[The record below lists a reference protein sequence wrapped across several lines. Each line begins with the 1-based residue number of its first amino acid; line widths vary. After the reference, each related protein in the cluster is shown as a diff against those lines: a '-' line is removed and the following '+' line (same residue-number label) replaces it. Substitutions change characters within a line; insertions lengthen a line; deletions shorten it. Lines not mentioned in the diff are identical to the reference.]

1 MGTESKIES
10 VEKEDIVND
19 INDEKPKVDE
29 NKLAALKARA
39 AQKRAEEE
47 AAKAESTPKEENV
60 PPRIVEER
68 QRSLRFGVIG
78 SGQAGCVDKDTNL
91 AVSGYGILPIKD
103 LWSSIFKDADISNV
117 ETYSD
122 GICVRIPD
130 SNLWTTSINPETGDI
145 ENKRITA
152 VWKVKKQGCVSIST
166 ESKTS
171 LKCSKTHPS
180 LVFEPKTRKRA
191 FWRAFSSNKSIS
203 NEDRLFDTR
212 GHIISYPS
220 NETFSVRGVKVTPD
234 IAWLLGVF
242 AGDGSTKKS
251 GNEIS
256 FYVTSDAVINRIK
269 ELVSVFSTS
278 ISVTQQQ
285 GCKKVSVFGLGARL
299 FFESAFDLFNGK
311 SYGGHGSKTYTVD
324 IPRCVSAST
333 PEVRTAFISGLID
346 SDGTIAKS
354 WCETS
359 IFTVSKILSDKLGC
373 LIGSIGGRSTIE
385 TVEPRR
391 DNESIGYRIRI
402 NGKIN
407 HGPLMD
413 VLVQHVTDIQKH
425 ARIKKWFESD
435 QQSFT
440 TSCVP
445 LYFSEISGWLKDA
458 GMTSV
463 NNISDQSGVSLGLW
477 SRGERK
483 LSIQS
488 FNKMLDF
495 LDDTDQVIYLKC
507 ISDKLDA
514 ISSVDIIEDEC
525 EFYDLTVEDNENY
538 VAGNNGFIFTHN
550 SRLAEQFH
558 ALGYPSVVMNTAPQ
572 DLEDI
577 KIPEQNKLLLDFGL
591 GGAAKDLT
599 IGHDAADA
607 YRAAINDLVHKHL
620 GDAEVFIF
628 CTSLGGGSGAGS
640 VEVVTDILSQIG
652 LPVVVLTVLPKASE
666 DALLKHNAWQTL
678 HKLTKLFNEGKV
690 HNIIAVDNARI
701 EALYSDVGPF
711 NFFRVSN
718 KAIVEP
724 IDVFNRLSRK
734 KDEGVKALDSSEFG
748 KLFIDG
754 QGFTVYGEMKVE
766 DYEDEMAIATA
777 IVESLKGNLLAS
789 GFDIHQARY
798 AGFMLV
804 APEAVWNKIP
814 STSLDMAN
822 SMIQDATDHA
832 VVYPGIYREDT
843 GEDCIKVYSMFSGL
857 GLPEERVN
865 QLKAEAQ
872 SKREVAEKKDEDRKL
887 HMKVDVGEETSNKV
901 EDIKKKIKNKASAFS
916 KLHGSAV
923 KDRRK

>member
-1 MGTESKIES
+1 
-10 VEKEDIVND
+10 
-19 INDEKPKVDE
+19 
-29 NKLAALKARA
+29 
-39 AQKRAEEE
+39 
-47 AAKAESTPKEENV
+47 
-60 PPRIVEER
+60 
-68 QRSLRFGVIG
+68 
-78 SGQAGCVDKDTNL
+78 
-91 AVSGYGILPIKD
+91 
-103 LWSSIFKDADISNV
+103 
-117 ETYSD
+117 
-122 GICVRIPD
+122 
-130 SNLWTTSINPETGDI
+130 
-145 ENKRITA
+145 
-152 VWKVKKQGCVSIST
+152 
-166 ESKTS
+166 
-171 LKCSKTHPS
+171 
-180 LVFEPKTRKRA
+180 
-191 FWRAFSSNKSIS
+191 
-203 NEDRLFDTR
+203 
-212 GHIISYPS
+212 
-220 NETFSVRGVKVTPD
+220 
-234 IAWLLGVF
+234 
-242 AGDGSTKKS
+242 
-251 GNEIS
+251 
-256 FYVTSDAVINRIK
+256 
-269 ELVSVFSTS
+269 
-278 ISVTQQQ
+278 
-285 GCKKVSVFGLGARL
+285 
-299 FFESAFDLFNGK
+299 
-311 SYGGHGSKTYTVD
+311 
-324 IPRCVSAST
+324 
-333 PEVRTAFISGLID
+333 
-346 SDGTIAKS
+346 
-354 WCETS
+354 
-359 IFTVSKILSDKLGC
+359 
-373 LIGSIGGRSTIE
+373 
-385 TVEPRR
+385 
-391 DNESIGYRIRI
+391 
-402 NGKIN
+402 
-407 HGPLMD
+407 
-413 VLVQHVTDIQKH
+413 
-425 ARIKKWFESD
+425 
-435 QQSFT
+435 
-440 TSCVP
+440 
-445 LYFSEISGWLKDA
+445 
-458 GMTSV
+458 
-463 NNISDQSGVSLGLW
+463 
-477 SRGERK
+477 
-483 LSIQS
+483 
-488 FNKMLDF
+488 
-495 LDDTDQVIYLKC
+495 
-507 ISDKLDA
+507 
-514 ISSVDIIEDEC
+514 
-525 EFYDLTVEDNENY
+525 
-538 VAGNNGFIFTHN
+538 
-550 SRLAEQFH
+550 
-558 ALGYPSVVMNTAPQ
+558 MNTAPQ

-640 VEVVTDILSQIG
+640 VEVVIDILSQIG

-724 IDVFNRLSRK
+724 IDAFNRLSRK

-832 VVYPGIYREDT
+832 VVYPGIYREET

-872 SKREVAEKKDEDRKL
+872 NKREVAEKKDEDRKL

-901 EDIKKKIKNKASAFS
+901 EDIKNKIKNKASAFN
-916 KLHGSAV
+916 KLHGSAI